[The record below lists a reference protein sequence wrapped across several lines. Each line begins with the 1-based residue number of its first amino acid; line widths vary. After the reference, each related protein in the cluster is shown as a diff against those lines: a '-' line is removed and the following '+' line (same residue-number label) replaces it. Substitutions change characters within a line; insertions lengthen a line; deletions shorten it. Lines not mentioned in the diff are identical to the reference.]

1 MKLEGDSN
9 LENVKEHFEEEAE
22 EFDKTIL
29 KLIPMYSE
37 MIDSMISAIPFES
50 PDKFKVLDLGCGTGN
65 VTKAIKERFPMANIS
80 CIDIADNMI
89 QMAKIKLEDY
99 TDIEYYT
106 GDFSEFD
113 FDEKYDVIVSSLALH
128 HIKTDE
134 DKKSFYSKIY
144 AALKE
149 GGVFLNSDVVL
160 GSNEKLNQIYRKK
173 WIDFMLLNLPEEE
186 VRKKWLPK
194 QIEEDFP
201 APLNNHLKWL
211 GETGFNDID
220 VVWKYY
226 GLVVYCGTRP

>member
-1 MKLEGDSN
+1 MEK
-9 LENVKEHFEEEAE
+9 VKEHFEEEAK
-22 EFDKTIL
+22 EFDNTIL
-29 KLIPMYSE
+29 KLIPRYN
-37 MIDSMISAIPFES
+37 DMISCMVSVIPFDSYEE
-50 PDKFKVLDLGCGTGN
+50 FKLLDLGSGTGN
-65 VTKAIKERFPMANIS
+65 ITKAVKEKYPNSRIS
-80 CIDIADNMI
+80 CIDIAENMI

-160 GSNEKLNQIYRKK
+160 GSNEKLSQIYREN

-186 VRKKWLPK
+186 VREKWIPK

-201 APLNNHLKWL
+201 APLNKHLKWL
-211 GETGFNDID
+211 SEKGFKSID

-226 GLVVYCGTRP
+226 GLVVYSGTRP

>member
-1 MKLEGDSN
+1 MEQETLQKP
-9 LENVKEHFEEEAE
+9 
-22 EFDKTIL
+22 L
-29 KLIPMYSE
+29 KRRYPHS
-37 MIDSMISAIPFES
+37 
-50 PDKFKVLDLGCGTGN
+50 K
-65 VTKAIKERFPMANIS
+65 IS
-80 CIDIADNMI
+80 CIDIAENMI
-89 QMAKIKLEDY
+89 QMAKIKLQNY

-134 DKKSFYSKIY
+134 DKKNFYSKIY
-144 AALKE
+144 SALKE

-160 GSNEKLNQIYRKK
+160 GSNEKLSQIYREK
-173 WIDFMLLNLPEEE
+173 WIDFMLQNLPEKE
-186 VRKKWLPK
+186 VREKWLPK

-201 APLNNHLKWL
+201 APLINHLKWL
-211 GETGFNDID
+211 DEKGFKSID

>member
-1 MKLEGDSN
+1 M
-9 LENVKEHFEEEAE
+9 ENVKEHFEEEAKEFDITIQNLIPRYEDMISCMVSVIPFDNSE
-22 EFDKTIL
+22 EF
-29 KLIPMYSE
+29 KL
-37 MIDSMISAIPFES
+37 
-50 PDKFKVLDLGCGTGN
+50 LDLGSGTGN
-65 VTKAIKERFPMANIS
+65 ITKAVKEKYPHSKIS
-80 CIDIADNMI
+80 CIDIAENMI
-89 QMAKIKLEDY
+89 QMAQIKLEDY

-113 FDEKYDVIVSSLALH
+113 FEEKYDVIVSSLALH
-128 HIKTDE
+128 HIKTDA
-134 DKKSFYSKIY
+134 DKKSFYCKIFS
-144 AALKE
+144 ALKE
-149 GGVFLNSDVVL
+149 GGIFLNSDVVL

-226 GLVVYCGTRP
+226 GLVVYCLSLIHISEP